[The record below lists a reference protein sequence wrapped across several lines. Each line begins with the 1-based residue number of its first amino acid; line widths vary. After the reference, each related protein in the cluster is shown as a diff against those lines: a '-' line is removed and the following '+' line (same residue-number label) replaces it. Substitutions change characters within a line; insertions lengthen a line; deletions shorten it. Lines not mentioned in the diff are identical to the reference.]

1 MPIIRDLRNMAA
13 GAVAFPLQ
21 GSQYEF
27 LPFDAVV
34 EFAILATVADVNASV
49 SSGSDILQEA
59 SEVDQLALANPVEYP
74 EHFSLRD
81 VAAAGERLG
90 VRLEN
95 TGAGAADVR
104 TVVRITPL

>member
-1 MPIIRDLRNMAA
+1 MPIIRDQTDMAI
-13 GAVAFPLQ
+13 GATAFPLQ

-34 EFAILATVADVNASV
+34 EFAILADGTDVNVSV
-49 SSGSDILQEA
+49 SSGSDILQESA
-59 SEVDQLALANPVEYP
+59 EVDQLAVATPIQYP
-74 EHFSLRD
+74 EDFTLRD

-90 VRLEN
+90 VRATN
-95 TGAGAADVR
+95 DSGAARILR